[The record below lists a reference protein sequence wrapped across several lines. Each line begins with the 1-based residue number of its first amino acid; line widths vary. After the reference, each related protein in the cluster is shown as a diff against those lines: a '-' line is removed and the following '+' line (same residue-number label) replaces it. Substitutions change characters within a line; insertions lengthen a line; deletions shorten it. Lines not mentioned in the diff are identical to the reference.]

1 MITYIYRIADKYI
14 CIKTL
19 YDKVHLL
26 CKDYR
31 VVYDVTPAGPKAATY
46 QEDTDFAVQTTQADI
61 DFEREKSARDDEATG
76 IPVRHFSDAYLET
89 LAVYRKI
96 AEAMP
101 FRDTLLLHG
110 STVAVDGAAYTF
122 IAKSGTGKSTHTK
135 LWRQL
140 LGDRAVM
147 VNDDKPLVHIG
158 ENGAIIYGTPWDGKH
173 HLSSNIAVPLKAVC
187 ILERAEEN
195 SIRPVTVG
203 EAYPMLLQQIYRPMD
218 GAAMAKTME
227 LIDRLA
233 VSVGLWRLGCNR
245 DIEAAEVAYS
255 TLSGAADAA
264 TKE

>member
-1 MITYIYRIADKYI
+1 MLAEKFIEIETLSPETHILCVDYQAEGIADY
-14 CIKTL
+14 
-19 YDKVHLL
+19 V
-26 CKDYR
+26 
-31 VVYDVTPAGPKAATY
+31 
-46 QEDTDFAVQTTQADI
+46 VQTSQTDI
-61 DFEREKSARDDEATG
+61 DFERERSARDDEATG

-96 AEAMP
+96 AEWMP
-101 FRDTLLLHG
+101 HQDTVLIHG
-110 STVAVDGAAYTF
+110 SAIAVDGEGYIF

-140 LGDRAVM
+140 LGDKAVM
-147 VNDDKPLVHIG
+147 VNDDKPLVRLTD
-158 ENGAIIYGTPWDGKH
+158 GAPILYGTPWDGKH